1 MNLEEIQQLFHEK
14 YHFEPATLNELLT
27 FARKCYILND
37 ITIKDYRQLVKEI
50 EAAYPVTES
59 PTVSQ

>member
-14 YHFEPATLNELLT
+14 YHFKPATLNELLT

-37 ITIKDYRQLVKEI
+37 ISINEYRQLVKEI
-50 EAAYPVTES
+50 ETAYPVTES
-59 PTVSQ
+59 PTVSN